1 MNTVVQFDY
10 LELYFRTMDSNI
22 HDALWFRTMDSNI
35 HDTLWF
41 RTMDSNFYAEMCFRT
56 IVFLAALCCKAQP

>member
-22 HDALWFRTMDSNI
+22 HDALWFRTMDSN
-35 HDTLWF
+35 
-41 RTMDSNFYAEMCFRT
+41 FYAEMCFRT